1 MKLENLSI
9 VIYIDENQ
17 VKIQIGLM
25 RCNEPSYN
33 MKHHTTIPDPIF
45 LFNTGEAEKT
55 KTSYF
60 ALHFIAPLHSIHVKN
75 EYSFQIQSV
84 KIS

>member
-17 VKIQIGLM
+17 VKVQIGLM
-25 RCNEPSYN
+25 RWNE
-33 MKHHTTIPDPIF
+33 KHHTAIPDPIF

-60 ALHFIAPLHSIHVKN
+60 AGFI
-75 EYSFQIQSV
+75 
-84 KIS
+84 

>member
-1 MKLENLSI
+1 MKLENLYI

-17 VKIQIGLM
+17 AKVQIGLM
-25 RCNEPSYN
+25 RWNE
-33 MKHHTTIPDPIF
+33 KHTTIPDPIF

-60 ALHFIAPLHSIHVKN
+60 AGFI
-75 EYSFQIQSV
+75 
-84 KIS
+84 